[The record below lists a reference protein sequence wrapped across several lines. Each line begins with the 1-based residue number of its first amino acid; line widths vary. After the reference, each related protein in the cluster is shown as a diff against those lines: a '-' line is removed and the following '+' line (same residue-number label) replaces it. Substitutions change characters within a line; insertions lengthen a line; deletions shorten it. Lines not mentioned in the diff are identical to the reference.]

1 MNAFTNKR
9 RYAKK
14 SLSLIEARTLYTNLC
29 GFCKDDRGGGDVQW
43 RVWQEARRQRQKKRT
58 TNAG

>member
-14 SLSLIEARTLYTNLC
+14 YLDLIEVRTLYRLVLDFARTTTVAMYSGELD
-29 GFCKDDRGGGDVQW
+29 KRRGGGD
-43 RVWQEARRQRQKKRT
+43 RRSE
-58 TNAG
+58 